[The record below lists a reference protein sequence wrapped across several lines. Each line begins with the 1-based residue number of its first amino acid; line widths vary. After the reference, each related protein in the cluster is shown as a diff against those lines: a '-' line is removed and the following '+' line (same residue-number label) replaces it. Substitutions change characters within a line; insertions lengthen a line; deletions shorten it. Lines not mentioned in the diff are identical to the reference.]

1 MVVVSSDLRN
11 HPVGRFWLPIAR
23 QLRSKFQVI
32 CVAGHPKDSDP
43 VREELRKLAD
53 EWWPLE
59 TGDASVMASRIRSQ
73 APSLLLILAG
83 TLLITI
89 LSFLVID

>member
-23 QLRSKFQVI
+23 QFDLSFRTI
-32 CVAGHPKDSDP
+32 HVAGHPRDTDSI
-43 VREELRKLAD
+43 RSELQQLSD

-59 TGDASVMASRIRSQ
+59 AAESSRDGSR
-73 APSLLLILAG
+73 G
-83 TLLITI
+83 
-89 LSFLVID
+89 